1 MATLIVRPNAQLDI
15 DEARLRQYW
24 LLAERAPDQEAVSV
38 LLQSG
43 SGRPLVVENFVGEGR
58 VLVQT
63 FPLGLEWSNVPLLK
77 AYVVMIH
84 DWLGFLTAPTT
95 SRYNLE
101 PVPDSEALRVTSTE
115 EVYDVDATLDGGGIS
130 GQAGALRLGIAR
142 ALCELDPEMRATLKR
157 AGLLTR
163 DPREKESKKAG
174 LKKARKAPQYSK
186 R

>member
-1 MATLIVRPNAQLDI
+1 VTKPLTQNTGRRKQAVARV
-15 DEARLRQYW
+15 RLRPGTGTIIVN
-24 LLAERAPDQEAVSV
+24 R
-38 LLQSG
+38 
-43 SGRPLVVENFVGEGR
+43 RPFEDY
-58 VLVQT
+58 
-63 FPLGLEWSNVPLLK
+63 FPVATHRMLS
-77 AYVVMIH
+77 
-84 DWLGFLTAPTT
+84 
-95 SRYNLE
+95 
-101 PVPDSEALRVTSTE
+101 SEALRVTSTE

-142 ALCELDPEMRATLKR
+142 SLIEIDPEMRAQLKR

>member
-1 MATLIVRPNAQLDI
+1 MTKPLTQTTGRRKRAIARV
-15 DEARLRQYW
+15 RLRPGTGTITVNR
-24 LLAERAPDQEAVSV
+24 RAFEAY
-38 LLQSG
+38 
-43 SGRPLVVENFVGEGR
+43 
-58 VLVQT
+58 
-63 FPLGLEWSNVPLLK
+63 FPVATHRMLS
-77 AYVVMIH
+77 
-84 DWLGFLTAPTT
+84 
-95 SRYNLE
+95 
-101 PVPDSEALRVTSTE
+101 SEALRVTSTE

-142 ALCELDPEMRATLKR
+142 ALIEIDPEMRATLKR